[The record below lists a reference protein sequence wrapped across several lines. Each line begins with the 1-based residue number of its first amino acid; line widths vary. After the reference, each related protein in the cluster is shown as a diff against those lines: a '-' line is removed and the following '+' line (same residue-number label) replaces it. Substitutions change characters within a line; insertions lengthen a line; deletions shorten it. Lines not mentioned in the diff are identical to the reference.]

1 MINFTLH
8 TPTKIIFGKGV
19 ENDAGSEMKSRGFK
33 KVLVH
38 FGGGSAV
45 RSGLLDRVKA
55 SLDAAG
61 VGHIEL
67 GGVLPNPRVS
77 LVREGIR
84 LCRAEGVDAILA
96 VGGGSVIDSA
106 KGIGYGVPADFDV
119 WDLFTGKATPK
130 SVLPV
135 GCVLTIAAAGSEMSD
150 STVLT
155 RDEDLDKRGCNFA
168 ICRPMFAIMNPELT
182 TTLPQFQTMCG
193 VVDILMHTIER
204 YFTNDSGEVVD
215 RMAEGLLVAVMN
227 AGRRLLFYPRDY
239 EARAEIMWAGS
250 VSHNGFT
257 GAGRTSDFASHQ
269 LELTVSGIYDV
280 AHAAGLSAIWPS
292 WARHVC
298 GHDVARF
305 AQFAVRVMGCRM
317 DYFDP
322 VKTALAG
329 IDALE
334 DYFREVNMPVTL
346 EEAGIPDIDDA
357 ALDRMVAMCSRNGSR
372 TVGQF
377 VKLNADDMRHIYAM
391 AR

>member
-8 TPTKIIFGKGV
+8 MPTKIMFGKGV
-19 ENDAGSEMKSRGFK
+19 ENDVGREMSGRGFK
-33 KVLVH
+33 KALIH

-61 VGHIEL
+61 VRHVEL
-67 GGVLPNPRVS
+67 GGVVPNPRVS
-77 LVREGIR
+77 LVRKGIE
-84 LCRAEGVDAILA
+84 LCRAEGVDCVLA

-106 KGIGYGVPADFDV
+106 KGIGYGVPNDFDV
-119 WDLFTGKATPK
+119 WDLFTGAATAKAF
-130 SVLPV
+130 LPV

-155 RDEDLDKRGCNFA
+155 RDEDSDKRSCNNS
-168 ICRPMFAIMNPELT
+168 ICRPLFAAMNPDLT
-182 TTLPQFQTMCG
+182 CTLPEFQTMCG

-204 YFTNDSGEVVD
+204 YFTNDSGDVVD
-215 RMAEGLLVAVMN
+215 RMAEGLLVAVMD
-227 AGRRLLFYPRDY
+227 AGKRLLKNPEDCD
-239 EARAEIMWAGS
+239 ARAEIMWAGS
-250 VSHNGFT
+250 VSHNGLT
-257 GAGRTSDFASHQ
+257 GAGRTSDFATHQ
-269 LELTVSGIYDV
+269 LELTVSGVYDV
-280 AHAAGLSAIWPS
+280 AHAAGLSALWPS

-317 DYFDP
+317 NYFNP
-322 VKTALAG
+322 EQTARAG

-334 DYFREVNMPVTL
+334 QYFRDINMPVTFAEL
-346 EEAGIPDIDDA
+346 GVRDVDDA
-357 ALDRMVAMCSRNGSR
+357 ALDRLVAMCSRNGTR

-377 VKLNADDMRHIYAM
+377 VKLTTDDMRRIYAM